1 MDVNVG
7 EVFLFES
14 LFFLMLTRGEVVMV
28 LTCLLFSTFA
38 RVGEDLVL
46 DSVDVHWAMGH
57 DTGVKIFMTQSK
69 TKK

>member
-28 LTCLLFSTFA
+28 TTCLLFSTFA

-46 DSVDVHWAMGH
+46 D
-57 DTGVKIFMTQSK
+57 
-69 TKK
+69 